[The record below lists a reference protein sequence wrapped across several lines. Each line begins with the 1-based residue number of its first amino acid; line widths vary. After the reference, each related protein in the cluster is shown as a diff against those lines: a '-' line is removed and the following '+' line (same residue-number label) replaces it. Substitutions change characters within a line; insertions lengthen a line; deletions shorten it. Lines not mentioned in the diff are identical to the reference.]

1 MIEELLKILYPAH
14 YGLATDNVHVDYSL
28 KSGVVELSDAKA
40 CEECLQRR
48 PERDGCNKTNLI
60 INASTIPIG
69 VVEFEAYIEQFD
81 NTVAE
86 VKDRCDYIF
95 VDGTA
100 NHRKIAF
107 CDLTCSKEKYVEP
120 NEGMYPLG
128 KRAKATSQM
137 KKSME
142 CLLQE
147 PLLQNF
153 IMTFP
158 EKVCLFGW
166 RDYDVPDDTTPK
178 RRNAQRNMQAFIKT
192 PSSKSKTLSTQ
203 VKVLNHGFNF
213 VQVKY
218 PTVYQW

>member
-1 MIEELLKILYPAH
+1 
-14 YGLATDNVHVDYSL
+14 
-28 KSGVVELSDAKA
+28 
-40 CEECLQRR
+40 
-48 PERDGCNKTNLI
+48 
-60 INASTIPIG
+60 
-69 VVEFEAYIEQFD
+69 
-81 NTVAE
+81 
-86 VKDRCDYIF
+86 
-95 VDGTA
+95 
-100 NHRKIAF
+100 
-107 CDLTCSKEKYVEP
+107 
-120 NEGMYPLG
+120 
-128 KRAKATSQM
+128 M

-166 RDYDVPDDTTPK
+166 RDYDVPDNTTPM
-178 RRNAQRNMQAFIKT
+178 RGNALRNMQAFINT

-203 VKVLNHGFNF
+203 VKVLSHGFNF